1 MSEKFN
7 FEEAMKRL
15 NVISEQLERDDVPLD
30 EAMTLFEEGLEL
42 SKKCQLVLDDYE
54 VRVNELVKKH
64 KEVKND

>member
-15 NVISEQLERDDVPLD
+15 NVISEKLERDDVPLD

-54 VRVNELVKKH
+54 VRVSELVNKH
-64 KEVKND
+64 KEVEND

>member
-54 VRVNELVKKH
+54 VRVNELVNKH
-64 KEVKND
+64 KEAKND

>member
-15 NVISEQLERDDVPLD
+15 NVISEKLERDDVPLD

-54 VRVNELVKKH
+54 IRVSELENKH
-64 KEVKND
+64 KEVEND

>member
-54 VRVNELVKKH
+54 VRVNELVNKH

>member
-15 NVISEQLERDDVPLD
+15 NVISEKLERDDVPLD

-54 VRVNELVKKH
+54 VRVNELVNKH

>member
-30 EAMTLFEEGLEL
+30 QAMMLFEEGLEL

-54 VRVNELVKKH
+54 VRVNELVNKH

>member
-30 EAMTLFEEGLEL
+30 EAMILFEEGLEL

-54 VRVNELVKKH
+54 VRVNELVNKH

>member
-30 EAMTLFEEGLEL
+30 EAMMLFEEGLEL

-54 VRVNELVKKH
+54 VRVNELVNKH